1 VLFAP
6 FLGNQP
12 LASRVDGHTLVID
25 MRLSVNMLS
34 STLEQV
40 MARRSRLVRSMA
52 NNMLL
57 EARSELD
64 ESPYAPMLIETLE
77 NDLTSHVTS
86 MDAAWYNKDANFGA
100 AINKAINFKATLP
113 DLATLS
119 KGLERIRITGTGAA
133 SKVHLAKHRGTG
145 ALYVIKQ
152 FSTNAYQTEEALRS
166 IAEEMRIAA
175 APGVHPNLVRFIDA
189 GIEPGETT
197 GDPSRVF
204 VTLEYCDGGNL
215 EKILQACDHSVPPA
229 PLRGIALQICHGLRY
244 LHQELRQTHRD
255 LKPANILFTFQGVVK
270 LSDFGVSHA
279 LERDPGFSRSMSG
292 HNPNAATYMP
302 PERIRGDAYSSA
314 SDTWG
319 LGLILL
325 EALAASA
332 KGCLPVHPFARA
344 QSSKSFQ
351 DAVCFGP
358 SPRPPDETP
367 AEIADFVGTCLRK
380 ETGGADGRPSIVA
393 ALQHPWLAT
402 SEASEAVELVRR
414 YMNTLPEGVARL
426 RLGSLAHRPRRRTL
440 RHETRDRARDHEE
453 EDSLGELAQTM

>member
-1 VLFAP
+1 MLMHSASS
-6 FLGNQP
+6 QP
-12 LASRVDGHTLVID
+12 VV
-25 MRLSVNMLS
+25 
-34 STLEQV
+34 
-40 MARRSRLVRSMA
+40 
-52 NNMLL
+52 
-57 EARSELD
+57 ARSLIC
-64 ESPYAPMLIETLE
+64 SPRRAPR
-77 NDLTSHVTS
+77 NQ
-86 MDAAWYNKDANFGA
+86 DANFGA

-255 LKPANILFTFQGVVK
+255 LKPANILFTFQGAMRP
-270 LSDFGVSHA
+270 LSPS
-279 LERDPGFSRSMSG
+279 
-292 HNPNAATYMP
+292 
-302 PERIRGDAYSSA
+302 
-314 SDTWG
+314 
-319 LGLILL
+319 LGLPSSSSLDLPLIL
-325 EALAASA
+325 
-332 KGCLPVHPFARA
+332 PWPR
-344 QSSKSFQ
+344 
-351 DAVCFGP
+351 P
-358 SPRPPDETP
+358 SPPFPGLP
-367 AEIADFVGTCLRK
+367 LASLPLILPH
-380 ETGGADGRPSIVA
+380 PSIWHQV
-393 ALQHPWLAT
+393 
-402 SEASEAVELVRR
+402 SS
-414 YMNTLPEGVARL
+414 
-426 RLGSLAHRPRRRTL
+426 S
-440 RHETRDRARDHEE
+440 
-453 EDSLGELAQTM
+453 